1 MPDTPLIQQIR
12 TASRL
17 MVRELGFMSTT
28 LAATH
33 YSPSA
38 VHTLLEVS
46 MRGEMTAA
54 QLVTLLGLEKSSV
67 SRMVSRLLAA
77 GELEERPCAEDA
89 RAKSL
94 ALTAKGHDTVAK
106 INAWG
111 TRQVVEALDH
121 LDETQQ
127 HTVATGLAAYAR
139 ALAQCRDSALADT
152 APQFSLMTGYQ
163 PGMIGRIA

>member
-46 MRGEMTAA
+46 MRGEMTC
-54 QLVTLLGLEKSSV
+54 
-67 SRMVSRLLAA
+67 AA
-77 GELEERPCAEDA
+77 G
-89 RAKSL
+89 
-94 ALTAKGHDTVAK
+94 HVAGTGK
-106 INAWG
+106 IK
-111 TRQVVEALDH
+111 RQPD
-121 LDETQQ
+121 
-127 HTVATGLAAYAR
+127 GLS
-139 ALAQCRDSALADT
+139 SA
-152 APQFSLMTGYQ
+152 G
-163 PGMIGRIA
+163 GR

>member
-46 MRGEMTAA
+46 MRGDD
-54 QLVTLLGLEKSSV
+54 G
-67 SRMVSRLLAA
+67 RAA
-77 GELEERPCAEDA
+77 G
-89 RAKSL
+89 
-94 ALTAKGHDTVAK
+94 HVAGTGK
-106 INAWG
+106 IK
-111 TRQVVEALDH
+111 RQPD
-121 LDETQQ
+121 
-127 HTVATGLAAYAR
+127 GLS
-139 ALAQCRDSALADT
+139 SA
-152 APQFSLMTGYQ
+152 G
-163 PGMIGRIA
+163 GW

>member
-1 MPDTPLIQQIR
+1 
-12 TASRL
+12 

-46 MRGEMTAA
+46 MRGDDRRAA
-54 QLVTLLGLEKSSV
+54 GHVAGTGKIERQPDGLPS
-67 SRMVSRLLAA
+67 AGG

-94 ALTAKGHDTVAK
+94 ALTA
-106 INAWG
+106 
-111 TRQVVEALDH
+111 R
-121 LDETQQ
+121 
-127 HTVATGLAAYAR
+127 AR
-139 ALAQCRDSALADT
+139 Y
-152 APQFSLMTGYQ
+152 G
-163 PGMIGRIA
+163 GEN

>member
-1 MPDTPLIQQIR
+1 
-12 TASRL
+12 

-46 MRGEMTAA
+46 MRGDDGRAA
-54 QLVTLLGLEKSSV
+54 GHVAGTGKSSV

-106 INAWG
+106 INARVPVRWW
-111 TRQVVEALDH
+111 R
-121 LDETQQ
+121 
-127 HTVATGLAAYAR
+127 R
-139 ALAQCRDSALADT
+139 
-152 APQFSLMTGYQ
+152 
-163 PGMIGRIA
+163 